1 MKITKAVIP
10 AAGFGTRFLPITKSI
25 PKEMLPLV
33 DRPIIQVVVEEL
45 VDAGIKDIIFVV
57 SPHKRAIEDYF
68 NPHFELETILERAG
82 KEKEL
87 KEVKRLFKLANFV
100 FIRQKRM
107 GGTGDAILTAEP
119 AVGKEPFLV
128 FWGDDFIVAEPSRA
142 KQLIKAFNK
151 YQAPILGCIKTEKPE
166 DGGRYGFACGKEMEK
181 GLIKVSDLIEKPGIG
196 KAPSKM
202 AVVSGFILTGDI
214 FEHLHKIQKQIGEK
228 RELYYL
234 DGLNDYRKKKP
245 VYALELEKAK
255 YYDTGNKLEYLKA
268 VVEFGLKHEDLKDE
282 FKKYIKETSQS

>member
-33 DRPIIQVVVEEL
+33 DRPIIQIVVEEL
-45 VDAGIKDIIFVV
+45 VSAGIKDIIFVV

-68 NPHFELETILERAG
+68 NPHFELETLLEKAG

-100 FIRQKRM
+100 FVRQKKM

-119 AVGKEPFLV
+119 AIGKEPFIV
-128 FWGDDFIVAEPSRA
+128 CWGDDFIVAQPSRA
-142 KQLIKAFNK
+142 KQLIKAFDK
-151 YQAPILGCIKTEKPE
+151 YQAPILGCINTEKPE
-166 DGGRYGFACGKEMEK
+166 DGGRYGFACGKEIEK
-181 GLIKVSDLIEKPGIG
+181 GLIKVSELIEKPGIG

-202 AVVSGFILTGDI
+202 AVVSGFILTGEI
-214 FEHLHKIQKQIGEK
+214 FEHLHKVQKEIGEK
-228 RELYYL
+228 REFYYL
-234 DGLNDYRKKKP
+234 DGLNNYRKKKP
-245 VYALELEKAK
+245 VYALNLEKAK

-268 VVEFGLKHEDLKDE
+268 VVEFGLKDPSFGKE
-282 FKKYIKETSQS
+282 FKEFLASLKS

>member
-33 DRPIIQVVVEEL
+33 DRPIIQIVVEEL

-68 NPHFELETILERAG
+68 NPHFELETLLEKAG
-82 KEKEL
+82 KVKEL

-100 FIRQKRM
+100 FVRQKKM

-119 AVGKEPFLV
+119 AIGREPFLV
-128 FWGDDFIVAEPSRA
+128 CWGDDFIVAQPSRA
-142 KQLIKAFNK
+142 KQLIKAFDK

-166 DGGRYGFACGKEMEK
+166 DGGRYGFACGKETEK
-181 GLIKVSDLIEKPGIG
+181 GLIKVNELIEKPGIG

-202 AVVSGFILTGDI
+202 AVVSGFVLTGEI
-214 FEHLHKIQKQIGEK
+214 FKHLHQVQKEIGEK

-234 DGLNDYRKKKP
+234 DGLNEYRKKKP

-268 VVEFGLKHEDLKDE
+268 VVEFGLKDRVFGKE
-282 FKKYIKETSQS
+282 FKTYLSSLKG